1 MDRQNGKDINVVFGR
16 TDSSGESSS
25 ILSRIGDEIITI
37 ILPDNFRDLINT
49 NSSGTYTVK
58 KGDTLHKI
66 AKANNTTVSKI
77 AKDNNIRDEDN
88 IKVGQNLKINDD
100 ILYQV
105 KSGDKLENIAK
116 KYGTTVDR
124 IVSDNNIKDK
134 NKIKVG
140 QDLKINKYL
149 RHIPSNSALKDIF
162 NNVGLGNINLDILNF
177 SRNYIAKPKSS
188 SSSSSNK
195 SSSNILELKTP
206 VDKSAVENKKQTT
219 PKIEKNQT
227 QSNGNNKNVKLD
239 ITDGMAIIYT
249 FQETDYGFKET
260 PKKGYTVFYDH
271 LGNKLLS
278 FKSGNKVASTSK
290 AGADGPFS
298 GYFTYISGGSR
309 NSNEGA
315 AYGTTK
321 IRSSDARARWVHGGG
336 SGLSNPMAEKQG
348 WRGTLG
354 CTRAQNIDLEN
365 LTQKITEFKKK
376 YPKVKIKYIR
386 DKKGTY
392 PQ

>member
-1 MDRQNGKDINVVFGR
+1 M
-16 TDSSGESSS
+16 
-25 ILSRIGDEIITI
+25 
-37 ILPDNFRDLINT
+37 
-49 NSSGTYTVK
+49 
-58 KGDTLHKI
+58 
-66 AKANNTTVSKI
+66 
-77 AKDNNIRDEDN
+77 
-88 IKVGQNLKINDD
+88 
-100 ILYQV
+100 
-105 KSGDKLENIAK
+105 
-116 KYGTTVDR
+116 
-124 IVSDNNIKDK
+124 
-134 NKIKVG
+134 
-140 QDLKINKYL
+140 
-149 RHIPSNSALKDIF
+149 
-162 NNVGLGNINLDILNF
+162 
-177 SRNYIAKPKSS
+177 
-188 SSSSSNK
+188 
-195 SSSNILELKTP
+195 
-206 VDKSAVENKKQTT
+206 
-219 PKIEKNQT
+219 
-227 QSNGNNKNVKLD
+227 
-239 ITDGMAIIYT
+239 
-249 FQETDYGFKET
+249 
-260 PKKGYTVFYDH
+260 
-271 LGNKLLS
+271 S